1 MLILSPLNSVLLP
14 QPYADLMTLE
24 DSPVSEFFPEDFKV
38 DPFGGSFE
46 HDYIALLPFI
56 DINKLLK
63 AYYSVDIKT
72 LKEIEQD
79 RNKIK
84 PYQIYRYNHQK

>member
-14 QPYADLMTLE
+14 KPYADLMTLE
-24 DSPVSEFFPEDFKV
+24 SSPIIQFFPEDFKV

-56 DINKLLK
+56 DIEKLLN
-63 AYYSVDIKT
+63 AYKSVDVKA
-72 LKEIEQD
+72 LSNEE
-79 RNKIK
+79 
-84 PYQIYRYNHQK
+84 